1 MAMVYAMFDSCN
13 IMHKHAISRNPSATD
28 RAVPL
33 PMMLTTQRK
42 QLILDRLRSTGQIV
56 AKALS
61 EELGISEDTVRRDL
75 RELAAEGLLQRVHGG
90 ALPASAAT
98 GSLQVREQLAPEEK
112 RALGRAGAAL
122 VQPGQVVILDGG
134 TTSLQVVR
142 HLPLQL
148 RATVV
153 THSPAVAVALAA
165 RAEIEVL
172 VLGGRLFRHSMV
184 NVGASV
190 VEAAALLRADLYL
203 MGVTGVHAEAGL
215 TTGDFEE
222 AAVKR
227 ALHQRAA
234 ETVVLASSDKL
245 GAASAFAVAPLRE
258 LAALVVPPGTPPA
271 MRNQLRAGGVRVD
284 VAAA

>member
-1 MAMVYAMFDSCN
+1 
-13 IMHKHAISRNPSATD
+13 
-28 RAVPL
+28 
-33 PMMLTTQRK
+33 MMLTTQRK
-42 QLILDRLRSTGQIV
+42 QLILERLRQHGQVV

-61 EELGISEDTVRRDL
+61 VELGISEDTVRRDL

-90 ALPASAAT
+90 ALPASPAVA
-98 GSLQVREQLAPEEK
+98 SLQVREQLAPDEK

-134 TTSLQVVR
+134 TTSLQVVQ

-165 RAEIEVL
+165 HTAIEVL
-172 VLGGRLFRHSMV
+172 VLGGRLYRHSMV

-190 VEAAALLRADLYL
+190 VEAAAQLRADLYL
-203 MGVTGVHAEAGL
+203 MGVTGVHADAGL

-227 ALHQRAA
+227 ALHRRSA

-258 LAALVVPPGTPPA
+258 LASLIVPAGTPQA
-271 MRNQLRAGGVRVD
+271 LRNQLRAGGVRVEI
-284 VAAA
+284 APA

>member
-1 MAMVYAMFDSCN
+1 
-13 IMHKHAISRNPSATD
+13 
-28 RAVPL
+28 
-33 PMMLTTQRK
+33 MLTTQRK
-42 QLILDRLRSTGQIV
+42 QLILERLRQSGQIV

-98 GSLQVREQLAPEEK
+98 GNLQVREQLAPEEK

-134 TTSLQVVR
+134 TTSLQVVQ
-142 HLPLQL
+142 HLPLHLQ
-148 RATVV
+148 ATVV
-153 THSPAVAVALAA
+153 THSPTVAAALAA
-165 RAEIEVL
+165 HTGIEVL

-184 NVGASV
+184 NVGATV
-190 VEAAALLRADLYL
+190 VEAAAQLRADLYL

-227 ALHQRAA
+227 ALHRRAA

-245 GAASAFAVAPLRE
+245 GAASAFTVAPLQA
-258 LAALVVPPGTPPA
+258 LASLVVPAGTPPR
-271 MRNQLRAGGVRVD
+271 MRKALEAAGAPVRV
-284 VAAA
+284 APG

>member
-1 MAMVYAMFDSCN
+1 
-13 IMHKHAISRNPSATD
+13 
-28 RAVPL
+28 
-33 PMMLTTQRK
+33 MLTTQRK
-42 QLILDRLRSTGQIV
+42 QLILERLRQSGQIV

-75 RELAAEGLLQRVHGG
+75 RELAAAGLLQRVHGG

-98 GSLQVREQLAPEEK
+98 GNLQVREQLAPEEK

-134 TTSLQVVR
+134 TTSLQVVQ

-148 RATVV
+148 QATVV
-153 THSPAVAVALAA
+153 THSPTVAAALAA
-165 RAEIEVL
+165 HTGIEVL

-184 NVGASV
+184 NVGATV
-190 VEAAALLRADLYL
+190 VEAAAQLRADLYL

-227 ALHQRAA
+227 ALHRRAA

-245 GAASAFAVAPLRE
+245 GAASAFTVAPLTA
-258 LAALVVPPGTPPA
+258 LAGLVVPADTPPRTRKA
-271 MRNQLRAGGVRVD
+271 LQAAGATLS
-284 VAAA
+284 VAPS